1 MRLALEQAGWTV
13 FAQSF
18 IDILPLDFVMP
29 NQPLDW
35 VFFSSSH
42 GADLFLHNYKGPH
55 NFKIGVVGSATADV
69 VQSHGLI
76 PNYIGNSGNMME
88 VAQELATLVEGEN
101 VLFAGAESGS
111 ARVRSALQPHQISQL
126 AVYRTQAITNA
137 TIPNTSVVYLTS
149 PSNAKAYLAQHS
161 IAHQTWVAIGQTT
174 ADYLKENGVAEVL
187 VPPTP
192 ERKDVLNLLLAL

>member
-13 FAQSF
+13 FAQSL
-18 IDILPLDFVMP
+18 IDIVPLDFAMP

-55 NFKIGVVGSATADV
+55 NFKIGVVGTATADV
-69 VQSHGLI
+69 VHSHGLI
-76 PNYIGNSGNMME
+76 PNYVGHSGNMME
-88 VAQELATLVEGEN
+88 VAQELAAVVDGGN
-101 VLFAGAESGS
+101 VFFAGAESGS
-111 ARVRSALQPHQISQL
+111 ARVRSALQPHQITL
-126 AVYRTQAITNA
+126 LPVYRTEPILDAQ
-137 TIPNTSVVYLTS
+137 IPHTDVVYLTS

-161 IAHQTWVAIGQTT
+161 IAYQTWVAIGQTT
-174 ADYLKENGVAEVL
+174 ADFLKENGVAEVL

-192 ERKDVLNLLLAL
+192 NREDVLNLLLAL

>member
-1 MRLALEQAGWTV
+1 
-13 FAQSF
+13 
-18 IDILPLDFVMP
+18 
-29 NQPLDW
+29 
-35 VFFSSSH
+35 
-42 GADLFLHNYKGPH
+42 
-55 NFKIGVVGSATADV
+55 
-69 VQSHGLI
+69 
-76 PNYIGNSGNMME
+76 MME
-88 VAQELATLVEGEN
+88 VAQELADVVEGGN

-111 ARVRSALQPHQISQL
+111 ARVRSALQPYQISLL
-126 AVYRTQAITNA
+126 AVYRTQAITTA

-174 ADYLKENGVAEVL
+174 ADFLMENGVAEVL